1 MLQKLL
7 LGLTTDG
14 QEIHMQTAYSAK
26 VIANQFIK
34 KSVNDNVPINK
45 TILIWLVAAA
55 DMEHKE
61 KFGRAL
67 ISEKPERI
75 NDEIIIPT
83 LSYHYNQIPRSH
95 VIDRFIYT
103 AQSPKNKIKK
113 IAYFP
118 PSSSFEIN
126 YAIDSAWTNLLQ
138 HV

>member
-14 QEIHMQTAYSAK
+14 QELHMQTAYSAK
-26 VIANQFIK
+26 VIANQFIR
-34 KSVNDNVPINK
+34 KSINEDIPINK
-45 TILIWLVAAA
+45 TALIWLVAAA
-55 DMEHKE
+55 NMEYKE

-67 ISEKPERI
+67 ISEQPEKI

-95 VIDRFIYT
+95 VIDHFIYST
-103 AQSPKNKIKK
+103 QSPKSKIKK

-118 PSSSFEIN
+118 PSHSFEIN

-138 HV
+138 YV